1 MDAPFLLGLDVGG
14 SYVKATAFQ
23 LGRGAAVTRGR
34 PVPVLHPAPG
44 HNERDAR
51 LLWHEVAEVVHQVMD
66 LLPLGRRVEAV
77 GITGHGNGLYLVDHK
92 GRPTRNAVMAS
103 DTRAAGQVREWIDA
117 GVQGHLAPLTWNRLW
132 PGQPAPVLAWLRA
145 HEPGALEEAS
155 YALQCK
161 DFIRAQLVGRVGTEL
176 TDLSCSGLY
185 DNVRGQSCTE
195 VFEALGIPD
204 LQHLVPAPAVST
216 DVVGHVTHEA
226 AELTGI
232 PFGTPVVAGVVDNV
246 GLHLG
251 SGVLDSSAICVAAGT
266 WSVNQLL
273 MAREEM
279 LPGAG
284 PGEVAAF
291 AACST
296 VIPGTVL
303 LIEASPTS
311 AGALAWALEHGLKGV
326 AHEAAS
332 TGTDVFDLAL
342 RRVAALPQQDDGPVF
357 VPFLDGSRD
366 NPAARGGWLNVS
378 SWNDEDALLG
388 AVVEGVCMEH
398 RRHIERLSPKS
409 AGLPLRLSGGAAKSA
424 TWAQRFAD
432 VTARDVEVSGYRELG
447 AVGAA
452 VVAGVGVGLLKDF
465 ESAVAPL
472 EPGRVAFTPDDGAVA
487 HYEERFRRYVAM
499 ADWMEQMPAM
509 HDVTRTL
516 DPKDPGGPVRDPGD
530 DHRRGQTT

>member
-1 MDAPFLLGLDVGG
+1 MDGPLLLGLDVGG

-23 LGRGAAVTRGR
+23 LGRGTAVTRGKS
-34 PVPVLHPAPG
+34 VPVLHPAPG

-51 LLWHEVAEVVHQVMD
+51 LIWHEVAEVVHQVMD
-66 LLPLGRRVEAV
+66 LLPRGRRVDAV
-77 GITGHGNGLYLVDHK
+77 GITGHGNGLYLVDSK

-117 GVQGHLAPLTWNRLW
+117 GVQQHLAALTWNRLW
-132 PGQPAPVLAWLRA
+132 PGQPAPLLAWLHA
-145 HEPGALEEAS
+145 HEPDALANAS

-161 DFIRAQLVGRVGTEL
+161 DFIRAQLIGQVGTEL

-185 DNVRGQSCTE
+185 DNSRDQSCTE
-195 VFEALGIPD
+195 VFEALGITD
-204 LQHLVPAPAVST
+204 LQHLVPPPAASA
-216 DVVGHVTHEA
+216 DVLGHVTHEA

-246 GLHLG
+246 ALHLG
-251 SGVLDSSAICVAAGT
+251 SGVLDSSSICVAAGT

-273 MAREEM
+273 VAGEEM
-279 LPGAG
+279 LPGARLSEDA
-284 PGEVAAF
+284 PF

-296 VIPGTVL
+296 VVPGTAL

-311 AGALAWALEHGLKGV
+311 ASALAWALEHALKGV

-332 TGTDVFDLAL
+332 TKTNVFELAL
-342 RRVAALPQQDDGPVF
+342 RRVAALPPQGDGPIF
-357 VPFLDGSRD
+357 VPYLDGSRD

-398 RRHIERLSPKS
+398 RRHIERLSPTS

-432 VTARDVEVSGYRELG
+432 VTGRDVEVSGSQELG

-452 VVAGVGVGLLKDF
+452 VVAGVGVGLLDDF
-465 ESAVAPL
+465 ASSVAPL
-472 EPGRVAFTPDDGAVA
+472 EPGRVVFTPDDAAVG
-487 HYEERFRRYVAM
+487 HYEERYGRYVSI
-499 ADWMEQMPAM
+499 ADWMEQIPATQ
-509 HDVTRTL
+509 V
-516 DPKDPGGPVRDPGD
+516 VS
-530 DHRRGQTT
+530 

>member
-14 SYVKATAFQ
+14 SYVKATAFD
-23 LGRGAAVTRGR
+23 LGRGAAVTRGK

-51 LLWHEVAEVVHQVMD
+51 LIWHEIAEVVHRVMD
-66 LLPLGRRVEAV
+66 LLPPGRRVGAV

-103 DTRAAGQVREWIDA
+103 DTRAAGQVRQWIDA
-117 GVQGHLAPLTWNRLW
+117 GVQEHLAPLTWNRLW
-132 PGQPAPVLAWLRA
+132 PGQPGPVLAWLDA
-145 HEPGALEEAS
+145 HEPDAFVDAS

-161 DFIRAQLVGRVGTEL
+161 DFIRAQLVGQVGTEL

-185 DNVRGQSCTE
+185 DNLRGQSCTE

-204 LQHLVPAPAVST
+204 LQHLVPAPAASA

-246 GLHLG
+246 ALHVG

-273 MAREEM
+273 VTREEM
-279 LPGAG
+279 LPGVG
-284 PGEVAAF
+284 PGKVAPF

-296 VIPGTVL
+296 VVPGTVL

-311 AGALAWALEHGLKGV
+311 ASALAWALEHVIKGV
-326 AHEAAS
+326 ALEATS
-332 TGTDVFDLAL
+332 TGTDVFELAL
-342 RRVAALPQQDDGPVF
+342 RRVAALPPQGDGPFF
-357 VPFLDGSRD
+357 VPYLDGSGA
-366 NPAARGGWLNVS
+366 NPAARGGWLNLS
-378 SWNDEDALLG
+378 SWNGEDALLG

-398 RRHIERLSPKS
+398 RRHIERLSPTS
-409 AGLPLRLSGGAAKSA
+409 VGLPLRLSGGAAKSA

-432 VTARDVEVSGYRELG
+432 VTARNVEVWGDRELG

-465 ESAVAPL
+465 ASAVDPL
-472 EPGRVAFTPDDGAVA
+472 EQGRVVFTPDDDAVA
-487 HYEERFRRYVAM
+487 HYEERFYRYVAM
-499 ADWMEQMPAM
+499 ADWMEQMSA
-509 HDVTRTL
+509 TRDTTVPL
-516 DPKDPGGPVRDPGD
+516 DSINTVGPVLGPSAS
-530 DHRRGQTT
+530 HRKAHT